1 MNIQFEKSSGG
12 NKDQMRWE
20 DFLNPDVVQPT
31 IAMASIYIAAFEILK
46 DTLINRVREFSSF
59 THQYRDDDPA
69 VEAKY
74 NSDVLS
80 LNKSVV
86 YASLSWLTSM
96 QAIDNNDVATFE
108 RVKTCRNELAHE
120 LPRIVST
127 GRLPLDFV
135 DCLKEM
141 IALLQKVETWWIINF
156 EIPTNPDLDDKE
168 IIETGIIPG
177 PVFWL
182 QLMSEVALGS
192 KKYYEGLKENADGT
206 ASD

>member
-1 MNIQFEKSSGG
+1 MQSDKPDMGSKGEI
-12 NKDQMRWE
+12 RWE
-20 DFLNPDVVQPT
+20 AFLNPDVVRPT
-31 IAMASIYIAAFEILK
+31 ITMVSIYITAFEILK
-46 DTLINRVREFSSF
+46 DTLINRVREFYSF
-59 THQYRDDDPA
+59 THQYREDDPGI
-69 VEAKY
+69 EARY

-80 LNKSVV
+80 LNKSLVF
-86 YASLSWLTSM
+86 ASLSWLTSM
-96 QAIDNNDVATFE
+96 QAIDHNDIATFE
-108 RVKTCRNELAHE
+108 RVKSCRNEVAHE

-156 EIPTNPDLDDKE
+156 EIPTDPDLDDKE
-168 IIETGIIPG
+168 IIETGIVPG

>member
-1 MNIQFEKSSGG
+1 MQSEKSDTGSKGG
-12 NKDQMRWE
+12 IRWE
-20 DFLNPDVVQPT
+20 AFLNPDVVRPT
-31 IAMASIYIAAFEILK
+31 VTMVAIYITAFEILK
-46 DTLINRVREFSSF
+46 DTLINRVREFYSF
-59 THQYRDDDPA
+59 THQYREDDPDT
-69 VEAKY
+69 EARY

-86 YASLSWLTSM
+86 YASLSWLLSE
-96 QAIDNNDVATFE
+96 QAIDKNDLATFE
-108 RVKTCRNELAHE
+108 RVKSCRNELAHE
-120 LPRIVST
+120 LPRIVSI
-127 GRLPLDFV
+127 GSLPPAFV
-135 DCLKEM
+135 NCLKEM

-168 IIETGIIPG
+168 IVETGIIPG

-192 KKYYEGLKENADGT
+192 KKYLEELKESADGT